1 MSEDT
6 QPSVVLREVRE
17 DDLDIFFEQQLD
29 PEATYMAAFTAK
41 DPADRDAFNAH
52 WFKILGDKSITI
64 QTILYQG
71 QVAGYILSH
80 AWFGDP
86 EVSYWLGKEFW
97 GVGIATRALA
107 TFLETLDKRPLYA
120 RVAQDNVASIRV
132 LEKCGFRITGK
143 DKGFA
148 IARGQEIEE
157 YILTL
162 LG

>member
-6 QPSVVLREVRE
+6 QPSVLLRDVRE
-17 DDLDIFFEQQLD
+17 DDLDVFFEQQLD

-52 WFKILGDKSITI
+52 WSKILGDKSITI

-71 QVAGYILSH
+71 QVAGYILTH

-132 LEKCGFRITGK
+132 LEKCGFRITSE

-162 LG
+162 FG

>member
-6 QPSVVLREVRE
+6 QPSVVLHDVRE

-52 WFKILGDKSITI
+52 WSKILGDKSITI

-71 QVAGYILSH
+71 QVAGYILTH

-120 RVAQDNVASIRV
+120 RVAKDNAASIRV
-132 LEKCGFRITGK
+132 LEKCGFRITGE